1 MTALQFESIEE
12 PFRSHPD
19 LAEIALRAAYTAEFL
34 GAAPRLHRG
43 VLNWDFLLAV
53 SNSLDSG
60 KTTLVGLQVKEA
72 STRSWSRGTTEQST
86 EQITSARQLLE
97 RLLAEA
103 EASPRPAGEWQPVLS
118 ALDEELVARLVGASP
133 SSIRR
138 YSSGDRETPQAIA
151 ERLHFIALVLA
162 ELAGSYN
169 DYGMRRWFT
178 RPRSALDGQSPA
190 DLMGKDFDPDGPDGE
205 RIRRLAESLRSA

>member
-12 PFRSHPD
+12 PFRSHAD
-19 LAEIALRAAYTAEFL
+19 LAEVALRALYTAAFL
-34 GAAPRLHRG
+34 GAAPHPAHP
-43 VLNWDFLLAV
+43 VLGWDLLLAV
-53 SNSLDSG
+53 SDSLGSG
-60 KTTLVGLQVKEA
+60 KTTLVGLQLKEA
-72 STRSWSRGTTEQST
+72 STRAWSRGTS
-86 EQITSARQLLE
+86 EQIAGARRLIE

-118 ALDEELVARLVGASP
+118 TLDEELVARLVGASP

-138 YSSGDRETPQAIA
+138 YSSGDRETPQAVA

-169 DYGMRRWFT
+169 EYGMRRWFT
-178 RPRSALDGQSPA
+178 RPRSALDRRSPA

>member
-1 MTALQFESIEE
+1 MTGLQFESVEE

-19 LAEIALRAAYTAEFL
+19 LAEVALRTLYTAEFL
-34 GAAPRLHRG
+34 GAAPDRAHP
-43 VLNWDFLLAV
+43 VLGWEALLSV
-53 SNSLDSG
+53 SDALGAG
-60 KTTLVGLQVKEA
+60 KTTPMSLQVKEA
-72 STRSWSRGTTEQST
+72 STRSWIREST
-86 EQITSARQLLE
+86 EQITGIRRLLE
-97 RLLAEA
+97 RLLADA

-118 ALDEELVARLVGASP
+118 TLGEDLVARLVGASP

-138 YSSGDRETPQAIA
+138 YGSGSRDTPQAIA

-178 RPRSALDGQSPA
+178 RPRSALDGRSPA

-205 RIRRLAESLRSA
+205 RIRQLAESLRTP

>member
-1 MTALQFESIEE
+1 MTALQFESVEE

-19 LAEIALRAAYTAEFL
+19 LAEVALRAVYTAEFL
-34 GAAPRLHRG
+34 GVAPHG
-43 VLNWDFLLAV
+43 AHPVLGWDVLLAV
-53 SNSLDSG
+53 SASLGSG

-72 STRSWSRGTTEQST
+72 STRLWEREST
-86 EQITSARQLLE
+86 EQVTSVRRLLE

-103 EASPRPAGEWQPVLS
+103 EASPRPTGEWQPVLS
-118 ALDEELVARLVGASP
+118 TLDEELVARLVGASP

-138 YSSGDRETPQAIA
+138 YSSGGRETPQAIA

-169 DYGMRRWFT
+169 EYGMRRWFT
-178 RPRSALDGQSPA
+178 RPRSALEGQSPA

-205 RIRRLAESLRSA
+205 RIRRLAESLRTA